1 MKFSEILSL
10 STVLA
15 LASAAPVKRSNDV
28 EITFIGAAG
37 AQFTQSFPTDGTAT
51 SISNVLSISHISSST
66 EGVECTFTGVDSSS
80 TTVDGVEYVDVG
92 PPQTQVSGSC
102 WNVYTT
108 QRRGTEDAWI
118 TFIGAADAEFSQS
131 FPLDGTPTAISNVL
145 SISHISSS
153 ANGYECTFTGIDGSS
168 TTVAGAEEVDVGPPQ
183 TQVSGTCYKVYA
195 KTRRSAD
202 AWITFIGAADAEF
215 SQSFPTD
222 GTPTSIS
229 NVLSISHIS
238 SSSSGVEC
246 TFTGV
251 DGSSTTVDG
260 VEEVDVGPPQTQVS
274 GTCHELP
281 AQRRRSSDVKVTF
294 IGAADAEFVQYFP
307 TDSQVVSIS
316 NVLSISH
323 IEVEASGVTCTFG
336 GIDNSVTTV
345 TGPSTVDVGPPQT
358 QVSGYCWA

>member
-10 STVLA
+10 SAVLA

-37 AQFTQSFPTDGTAT
+37 AQFTQNFPTDSTAT
-51 SISNVLSISHISSST
+51 SISNVLSISHISSGT
-66 EGVECTFTGVDSSS
+66 DGVECTFTGVDSSS
-80 TTVDGVEYVDVG
+80 TTVDGVEEVDVG
-92 PPQTQVSGSC
+92 PPQTQVSGTC

-108 QRRGTEDAWI
+108 QRRSEDAWI

-131 FPLDGTPTAISNVL
+131 FPLDGTPT
-145 SISHISSS
+145 
-153 ANGYECTFTGIDGSS
+153 
-168 TTVAGAEEVDVGPPQ
+168 
-183 TQVSGTCYKVYA
+183 
-195 KTRRSAD
+195 
-202 AWITFIGAADAEF
+202 
-215 SQSFPTD
+215 
-222 GTPTSIS
+222 SIS

-238 SSSSGVEC
+238 SSSSDVEC

-260 VEEVDVGPPQTQVS
+260 VKQVDVGPPQTQVS
-274 GTCHELP
+274 GTCHKLP

-307 TDSQVVSIS
+307 TDSRPISIS

-323 IEVEASGVTCTFG
+323 IEVDASGVTCTFD

-345 TGPSTVDVGPPQT
+345 TGPSTVDIGPPQT
-358 QVSGYCWA
+358 QVSGSCWA